1 MSLAIVTPVVNGGFR
16 FSEMLSSVKM
26 LADELIVVDGGSS
39 DNSPLMAERAG
50 AKVISTTKG
59 RGLQCAAGATHA
71 TADWI
76 LFLHADTIL
85 TEEARLALI
94 SHVRMGSKG
103 ECAWY
108 FELRF
113 DDDSAISSL
122 ISRLANW
129 RSRVFG
135 LPYGDQGLLIHR
147 DFYNEL
153 GGYSALPLMEDVDFI
168 RRIGRS
174 RLRAM
179 SGHVVTSAARYRQ
192 RGWITRSLRNLLCL
206 SLYFLG
212 MPPRW
217 IVRIY
222 D

>member
-1 MSLAIVTPVVNGGFR
+1 MSLAIVTPVLNGGIR
-16 FSEMLSSVKM
+16 FNEMLTSVKM
-26 LADELIVVDGGSS
+26 LADEIIIVDGGSS
-39 DNSPLMAERAG
+39 DNSRLVAEQAG
-50 AKVISTTKG
+50 AKVISTPKG
-59 RGLQCAAGATHA
+59 RGLQCATGATYV

-76 LFLHADTIL
+76 LFLHADTTL
-85 TEEARLALI
+85 TEEARRAVI
-94 SHVRMGSKG
+94 SHIRRGSKG
-103 ECAWY
+103 DCAWY
-108 FELRF
+108 FTLSF
-113 DDDSAISSL
+113 DDDLAISSV

-129 RSRVFG
+129 RSRFFG

-153 GGYSALPLMEDVDFI
+153 GGYRALPLMEDVDFV

-179 SGHVVTSAARYRQ
+179 SGHVVTSATRYRQ
-192 RGWITRSLRNLLCL
+192 RGWITRSLRNFLCL

-212 MPPRW
+212 IPPRW

>member
-1 MSLAIVTPVVNGGFR
+1 MSLAIVTPVLNGGFR
-16 FSEMLSSVKM
+16 FNEMLTSVKM
-26 LADELIVVDGGSS
+26 LADELIIVDGGSS
-39 DNSPLMAERAG
+39 DNSRLLAEQAG

-59 RGLQCAAGATHA
+59 RGLQCATGATYV

-76 LFLHADTIL
+76 LFLHADTTL
-85 TEEARLALI
+85 TEAARRALI
-94 SHVRMGSKG
+94 AHIRGGPKG
-103 ECAWY
+103 DCAWY
-108 FELRF
+108 FKLSF
-113 DDDSAISSL
+113 DDDLAISSL

-129 RSRVFG
+129 RSRFFG

-153 GGYSALPLMEDVDFI
+153 GGYRALPLMEDVDFV

-179 SGHVVTSAARYRQ
+179 NGYVVTSATRYRQ
-192 RGWITRSLRNLLCL
+192 RGWITRSVRNFLCL

-212 MPPRW
+212 IPPRW

>member
-1 MSLAIVTPVVNGGFR
+1 MSLAIVTPVLNGGFR
-16 FSEMLSSVKM
+16 FNEMLTSVKM
-26 LADELIVVDGGSS
+26 LADELIIVDGGSS
-39 DNSPLMAERAG
+39 DNSRLLAEQAG

-59 RGLQCAAGATHA
+59 RGLQCATGATYV

-76 LFLHADTIL
+76 LFLHADTTL
-85 TEEARLALI
+85 TEAARRAVI
-94 SHVRMGSKG
+94 SHIRGGPKG
-103 ECAWY
+103 DCAWY
-108 FELRF
+108 FKLSF
-113 DDDSAISSL
+113 DDDLAISSL

-129 RSRVFG
+129 RSRFFG

-153 GGYSALPLMEDVDFI
+153 GGYRALPLMEDVDFV

-179 SGHVVTSAARYRQ
+179 NGHVVTSATRYRQ
-192 RGWITRSLRNLLCL
+192 RGWITRSVRNFLCL

-212 MPPRW
+212 IPPRW